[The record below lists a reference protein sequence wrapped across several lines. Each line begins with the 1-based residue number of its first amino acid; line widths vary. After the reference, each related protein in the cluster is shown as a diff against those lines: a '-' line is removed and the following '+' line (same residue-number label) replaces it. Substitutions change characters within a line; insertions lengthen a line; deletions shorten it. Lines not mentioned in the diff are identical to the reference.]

1 MMRLLITDKIDES
14 GLTPLKKYFRI
25 EKKIGTLADYD
36 CVLTRS
42 STAVPRE
49 FIGKSK
55 NLKIIGRCGIGVDN
69 IDIFAATE
77 HKIAVINAPRG
88 NARATAEHTIGLLFA
103 LLRHIP
109 AATFDLKKGLW
120 NKQKYVGE
128 QVFGKTLGIVGFGNV
143 GKEVARIARGI
154 GMKVLVCEPYVRLPK
169 NVNKVTFEELLKSCD
184 VITLHVPSTY
194 LTRQMINSATL
205 SLMKKDAYLINC
217 SRGAVVDEEAVYDAL
232 TSGELAGFALDVYKK
247 EPIII
252 DVDNAY
258 AKNFAEVGKTFAAHL
273 PNSPDIASGSR
284 TVGVLEK
291 LASPQNSK
299 PVLYQLLNLPNVI
312 ATPHIAGSTVESQRQ
327 SVNEVVSG
335 ICRYLEGKAPA
346 NLLNP
351 QVFRKEPAFSRLNRD
366 TARQRKRLDFD
377 SVIFDCESTLSA
389 IEGID
394 VLAEMAGK
402 RKIVEELTRKAMD
415 GISPFETIYEERLK
429 IVKPTRMALLALG
442 NKYLENLV
450 EDAKGVIEALQ
461 FLGKKV
467 YIVSGGIS
475 TALFHLGEAL
485 GLSRENIFGNDLLF
499 DKKGNYKNF
508 IEGPLRRNHGK
519 LQIIRQ
525 LTGRK
530 IVIGDGITDLETR
543 ECIDLFVGYGGVVR
557 REKVEKESEVFLNC
571 NSLTPFLVIAAGTEG
586 CKKLMPTKYRK
597 YVGRGLDLL
606 FHPKHVKITRGISL
620 KLGELKKLAYY

>member
-1 MMRLLITDKIDES
+1 MAKMRLLITDKIDES
-14 GLTPLKKYFRI
+14 GLAPLRKYFRI

-36 CVLTRS
+36 CILTRS

-49 FIGKSK
+49 FIGKCK

-169 NVNKVTFEELLKSCD
+169 NVNKVTFEELLKGCD

-205 SLMKKDAYLINC
+205 SLMKKGAYLINC
-217 SRGAVVDEEAVYDAL
+217 SRGAVVKEEAVYDAL
-232 TSGELAGFALDVYKK
+232 TSGKLAGFALDVYKK
-247 EPIII
+247 EPIFI
-252 DVDNAY
+252 DVVFSAD
-258 AKNFAEVGKTFAAHL
+258 AEVGTAFFRTSQDRSTSSTYRRTRGAQGGGSAQKAYL
-273 PNSPDIASGSR
+273 PASAIMH
-284 TVGVLEK
+284 K
-291 LASPQNSK
+291 LLS
-299 PVLYQLLNLPNVI
+299 LPNVI

-327 SVNEVVSG
+327 SVGEVVNG

-351 QVFRKEPAFSRLNRD
+351 QVFQKSGRVARRKVF
-366 TARQRKRLDFD
+366 DFD

-394 VLAEMAGK
+394 VLAEMVGK
-402 RKIVEELTRKAMD
+402 KKEVSELTRKAME
-415 GISPFETIYEERLK
+415 GLYPFESIYEERLK

-475 TALFHLGEAL
+475 TALFHLGENL

-499 DKKGNYKNF
+499 DKKGNYLRF
-508 IEGPLRRNHGK
+508 VEGPLRRNHGK

-543 ECIDLFVGYGGVVR
+543 ECIDLFVGYGGVVKR
-557 REKVEKESEVFLNC
+557 DKVERESEIFLNC